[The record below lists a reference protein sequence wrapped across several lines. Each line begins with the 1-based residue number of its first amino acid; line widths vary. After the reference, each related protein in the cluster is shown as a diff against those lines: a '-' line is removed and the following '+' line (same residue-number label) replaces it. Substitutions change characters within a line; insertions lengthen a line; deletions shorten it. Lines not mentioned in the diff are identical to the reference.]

1 MAVTPTAPAGG
12 GVWAGLDR
20 FERLP
25 GWLEAT
31 ADPGVAG
38 AALRRHI
45 PELLD
50 CDPWRFRLKGPT
62 WDVLYRARLARPDGP
77 PRVTDLFGLVH
88 EPGTGPLEVA
98 GTGPIGSPGWRLA
111 VPELGLDLTELPAD
125 GGLAALPHL
134 LDPAPARTLL
144 EEGIRACAPGYADL
158 RIASARPRM
167 LRCNPGSRA
176 TLRYDLTYPP
186 EAAGRGWP
194 AMVVAKTHH
203 GAKGR
208 HAWDAM
214 RVLWD
219 SPLAAGGA
227 VRLAEPLAWV
237 EELKVLVQGPVPVD
251 RTLAQLLRR
260 GIADPDGPAA
270 GELPGA
276 LALTAGALAALHR
289 SGLQHGRTRTLE
301 QELDEAAGV
310 ADRLAVPVPAL
321 AGATGPLVA
330 ALTRLAAGGPDGLV
344 PSHRSFRPGQIL
356 LSGDGVG
363 VIDFDGFGMAEPA
376 MDVAMFRAD
385 LKDTGMLVRSAS
397 GVDDEVLAGRLEALA
412 DEFTRRYAALVPVSP
427 ERVALWEAVDLL
439 TCVLHSWTKVQ
450 PRRLVTA
457 RLLLERHLVAMGL

>member
-1 MAVTPTAPAGG
+1 
-12 GVWAGLDR
+12 
-20 FERLP
+20 
-25 GWLEAT
+25 
-31 ADPGVAG
+31 
-38 AALRRHI
+38 
-45 PELLD
+45 
-50 CDPWRFRLKGPT
+50 
-62 WDVLYRARLARPDGP
+62 
-77 PRVTDLFGLVH
+77 
-88 EPGTGPLEVA
+88 
-98 GTGPIGSPGWRLA
+98 
-111 VPELGLDLTELPAD
+111 
-125 GGLAALPHL
+125 
-134 LDPAPARTLL
+134 
-144 EEGIRACAPGYADL
+144 
-158 RIASARPRM
+158 
-167 LRCNPGSRA
+167 
-176 TLRYDLTYPP
+176 
-186 EAAGRGWP
+186 
-194 AMVVAKTHH
+194 
-203 GAKGR
+203 
-208 HAWDAM
+208 M

-237 EELKVLVQGPVPVD
+237 EELKVLVQGPVPAD

-270 GELPGA
+270 GELPGALAQANQDGASAPKLRDA

-412 DEFTRRYAALVPVSP
+412 DEFTRQYAALVPVSP